1 MLATVAPKL
10 GWICDPHSHDLKMV
24 ASNKLHN
31 KESTNLSTVNMGAH
45 WDMGETTTHNK
56 ERMNSF

>member
-10 GWICDPHSHDLKMV
+10 GWICDPHSHDPKMV
-24 ASNKLHN
+24 ASNKVAQQGKH
-31 KESTNLSTVNMGAH
+31 EFAH
-45 WDMGETTTHNK
+45 WAMQETTTHNK